1 MGDRLS
7 NKDAIAAL
15 AKAQKEMRTPVK
27 DATNPHYRN
36 GYASLKSC
44 IKAIK
49 PALNDNGFA
58 LLQSAGKDEQGHY
71 IQTTFEHTSGG
82 LFTSKFYMEPEKK
95 GMQGLG
101 SAATYAKRYGLL
113 GLAGIEPDE
122 DADDDGNAA
131 DEKPAAPKPKPQ
143 AKKIKELEERLT
155 DAAKAEAEHDAA
167 VREEQNREP
176 RTPQQLKEM
185 MENKIKAATETWQL
199 KKILEEHGKDFM
211 VIKKD
216 NPKNSSELNAYWKL
230 RLEQLNTGER

>member
-1 MGDRLS
+1 MS
-7 NKDAIAAL
+7 NKEAIAAL
-15 AKAQKEMRTPVK
+15 ALAQSQMKTPHK
-27 DATNPHYRN
+27 DATNPHFRN
-36 GYASLKSC
+36 RYASLKSC

-58 LLQSAGKDEQGHY
+58 LIQAAGKDEQGHY

-122 DADDDGNAA
+122 EADDDGNAA
-131 DEKPAAPKPKPQ
+131 DEPPAAPKPKPQ
-143 AKKIKELEERLT
+143 LKKP
-155 DAAKAEAEHDAA
+155 DPEAEHDAA
-167 VREEQNREP
+167 VREEQNRAP
-176 RTPQQLKEM
+176 TTPQQLKEM

-199 KKILEEHGKDFM
+199 KKITETHGKDFNT
-211 VIKKD
+211 IKQH
-216 NPKNSSELNAYWKL
+216 SENMSKELSAYYRTRW
-230 RLEQLNTGER
+230 EQLNTGER

>member
-7 NKDAIAAL
+7 NKEAIAAL
-15 AKAQKEMRTPVK
+15 ALAQSQMKTPHK
-27 DATNPHYRN
+27 DATNPHFRN
-36 GYASLKSC
+36 RYASLKSC

-58 LLQSAGKDEQGHY
+58 LIQAAGKDEQGHY

-143 AKKIKELEERLT
+143 PKKP
-155 DAAKAEAEHDAA
+155 DPEAEHDAA
-167 VREEQNREP
+167 VREEQNRAP
-176 RTPQQLKEM
+176 TTPQQLKEM

-199 KKILEEHGKDFM
+199 KKITETHGKDFNT
-211 VIKKD
+211 IKQH
-216 NPKNSSELNAYWKL
+216 SENMSKELSAYYRTRW
-230 RLEQLNTGER
+230 EQLNTGER

>member
-1 MGDRLS
+1 MS
-7 NKDAIAAL
+7 NKEAIAAL
-15 AKAQKEMRTPVK
+15 ALAQSQMKTPHK
-27 DATNPHYRN
+27 DATNPHFRN
-36 GYASLKSC
+36 RYASLKSC

-58 LLQSAGKDEQGHY
+58 LIQAAGKDEQGHY

-131 DEKPAAPKPKPQ
+131 DEPPAAPKPKPQ
-143 AKKIKELEERLT
+143 QKKPDPE
-155 DAAKAEAEHDAA
+155 AAHDAA
-167 VREEQNREP
+167 VREEQNTALT
-176 RTPQQLKEM
+176 TPQQLKEM

-199 KKILEEHGKDFM
+199 KKITETHGKDFNT
-211 VIKKD
+211 IKQH
-216 NPKNSSELNAYWKL
+216 SENMSKELSAYYRTRW
-230 RLEQLNTGER
+230 EQLNTGER

>member
-1 MGDRLS
+1 MS

-15 AKAQKEMRTPVK
+15 ALAQSQMKTPHK
-27 DATNPHYRN
+27 DATNPHFRN
-36 GYASLKSC
+36 RYASLKSC

-58 LLQSAGKDEQGHY
+58 LIQAAGKDEQGHY

-131 DEKPAAPKPKPQ
+131 DEPPAAPKPKPQ
-143 AKKIKELEERLT
+143 PKKP
-155 DAAKAEAEHDAA
+155 DPEAEHDAA
-167 VREEQNREP
+167 VREEQNRAP
-176 RTPQQLKEM
+176 TTPQQLKEM

-199 KKILEEHGKDFM
+199 KKITETHGKDFNT
-211 VIKKD
+211 IKQH
-216 NPKNSSELNAYWKL
+216 SENMSKELSAYYRTRW
-230 RLEQLNTGER
+230 EQLNTGER